1 MAEIKWFGHACFR
14 IRAREATIL
23 MDPVPRSLG
32 YRVDKQR
39 ADIVTL
45 SHDHPG
51 HTATE
56 IISGDFKVVRGPGE
70 YEMNEVFI
78 TGIRTYHDDKR
89 GEERGRNTAYLVE
102 VEGMTICHLGDLGHQ
117 LTAEQVEALTS
128 VDILIVPIGGGTVL
142 DAEQASEVVGQID
155 PKMVIPMQYRT
166 AFGDKDRENLD
177 RFLKEMAVPEVT
189 AVDKVTV
196 RASDLRESTEVM
208 ALEPS
213 VSTR

>member
-1 MAEIKWFGHACFR
+1 MAEIKWLGHACFR
-14 IRAREATIL
+14 IRAREATIV

-32 YRVDKQR
+32 YKVDKQR

-45 SHDHPG
+45 SHEHPG

-56 IISGDFKVVRGPGE
+56 IISGEYKVVHGPGE

-78 TGIRTYHDDKR
+78 TGIRTYHDNKR
-89 GEERGRNTAYLVE
+89 GEEHGRNTAYLVE
-102 VEGMTICHLGDLGHQ
+102 VENMTICHLGDLGHP
-117 LTAEQVEALTS
+117 LSAEQVEALSS

-142 DAEQASEVVGQID
+142 DAEAASEVVGQID

-166 AFGDKDRENLD
+166 PYGDSDREGLE
-177 RFLKEMAVPEVT
+177 RFLKEMAVPEVRG
-189 AVDKVTV
+189 VDKITI
-196 RASDLRESTEVM
+196 RASDLRESTEVVV
-208 ALEPS
+208 LEPG

>member
-1 MAEIKWFGHACFR
+1 MAEIKWLGHACFR
-14 IRAREATIL
+14 IRAREATIV

-32 YRVDKQR
+32 YKVEKQR

-56 IISGDFKVVRGPGE
+56 IISGEYKIVHGPGE

-78 TGIRTYHDDKR
+78 TGIRTYHDNRR
-89 GEERGRNTAYLVE
+89 GEEHGRNTAYLVE
-102 VEGMTICHLGDLGHQ
+102 VENMTICHLGDLGHP
-117 LTAEQVEALTS
+117 LSAEQVEALSS
-128 VDILIVPIGGGTVL
+128 VDILLVPIGGGTVL
-142 DAEQASEVVGQID
+142 DAEAASEVVGQID

-166 AFGDKDRENLD
+166 QYGDSDREGLD
-177 RFLKEMAVPEVT
+177 RFLKEMAVPEVRG
-189 AVDKVTV
+189 VDKITI
-196 RASDLRESTEVM
+196 RASDLRESTEVVV
-208 ALEPS
+208 LEPG

>member
-14 IRAREATIL
+14 IRAREATIVT
-23 MDPVPRSLG
+23 DPVPRSLG
-32 YRVDKQR
+32 YRVEKQR

-56 IISGDFKVVRGPGE
+56 IISGEFKMVHGPGE

-78 TGIRTYHDDKR
+78 TGIRTYHDNKQ
-89 GEERGRNTAYLVE
+89 GAELGYNTAYLIE
-102 VEGMTICHLGDLGHQ
+102 VENMTICHLGDLGHS

-128 VDILIVPIGGGTVL
+128 VDILILPIGGGNVL
-142 DAEQASEVVGQID
+142 DAEQASEVVGQIE

-166 AFGDKDRENLD
+166 PYGDNDRQGLE

-189 AVDKVTV
+189 GIDKITIK
-196 RASDLRESTEVM
+196 ASDLRESTEVVV
-208 ALEPS
+208 LEPG

>member
-1 MAEIKWFGHACFR
+1 MAEIKWLGHACFR
-14 IRAREATIL
+14 IRAREATIV

-32 YRVDKQR
+32 YKVDKQR

-56 IISGDFKVVRGPGE
+56 IISGEYKLVHGPGE

-78 TGIRTYHDDKR
+78 TGIRTYHDNHR
-89 GEERGRNTAYLVE
+89 GEEHGRNTAYLVE
-102 VEGMTICHLGDLGHQ
+102 VENMTICHLGDLGHP
-117 LTAEQVEALTS
+117 LSAEQVEALSS

-142 DAEQASEVVGQID
+142 DAEAATEVVGQID

-166 AFGDKDRENLD
+166 PYGDSDREGLE
-177 RFLKEMAVPEVT
+177 RFLKEMAVPEVRG
-189 AVDKVTV
+189 VDKITI
-196 RASDLRESTEVM
+196 RASDLRESTEVVV
-208 ALEPS
+208 LEPG

>member
-1 MAEIKWFGHACFR
+1 
-14 IRAREATIL
+14 

-56 IISGDFKVVRGPGE
+56 IISGEFKAVHGPGE

-89 GEERGRNTAYLVE
+89 GEVLGRNTAYLVE
-102 VEGMTICHLGDLGHQ
+102 VEGMTICHLGDLGHP
-117 LTAEQVEALTS
+117 LTAEQVEALKS
-128 VDILIVPIGGGTVL
+128 VDILILPVGGGSVL
-142 DAEQASEVVGQID
+142 DAAAAAEVVGQVE

-166 AFGDKDRENLD
+166 AYGDHDRDELD
-177 RFLKEMAVPEVT
+177 RFLKAMAVPEVT
-189 AVDKVTV
+189 AIDKLTV
-196 RASDLRESTEVM
+196 RASDLRESTEVV
-208 ALEPS
+208 ALEPG
-213 VSTR
+213 VTTR

>member
-1 MAEIKWFGHACFR
+1 MAEIKWLGHACFR
-14 IRAREATIL
+14 IRAREATIV

-32 YRVDKQR
+32 YKVDKQR

-45 SHDHPG
+45 SHEHPG

-56 IISGDFKVVRGPGE
+56 IISGEYKVIHGPGE

-78 TGIRTYHDDKR
+78 TGIRTYHDNKR
-89 GEERGRNTAYLVE
+89 GEEHGRNTAYLVE
-102 VEGMTICHLGDLGHQ
+102 VENMTICHLGDLGHS
-117 LTAEQVEALTS
+117 LTAEQVEALSS

-142 DAEQASEVVGQID
+142 DAEAASEVVGQID

-166 AFGDKDRENLD
+166 PYGDSDREGLE
-177 RFLKEMAVPEVT
+177 RFLKEMAVPEVRG
-189 AVDKVTV
+189 VDKITI
-196 RASDLRESTEVM
+196 RASDLRESTEVVV
-208 ALEPS
+208 LEPG

>member
-1 MAEIKWFGHACFR
+1 MAEIKWLGHACFR
-14 IRAREATIL
+14 IRAREATIV

-32 YRVDKQR
+32 YKVDKQR

-51 HTATE
+51 HSATE
-56 IISGDFKVVRGPGE
+56 IISGEFKRVHGPGE

-78 TGIRTYHDDKR
+78 TGIRTYHDDKQ
-89 GEERGRNTAYLVE
+89 GELHGRNTVYLVE
-102 VEGMTICHLGDLGHQ
+102 VEGMTICHLGDLGHP
-117 LTAEQVEALTS
+117 LSAEQVEALSS

-142 DAEQASEVVGQID
+142 DAEGASEVVGQLE

-166 AFGDKDRENLD
+166 EYGDKDREGLE
-177 RFLKEMAVPEVT
+177 RFLKEMAVPEVRG
-189 AVDKVTV
+189 VDKVTL
-196 RASDLRESTEVM
+196 RPSDLRESTEVM
-208 ALEPS
+208 VLEPG